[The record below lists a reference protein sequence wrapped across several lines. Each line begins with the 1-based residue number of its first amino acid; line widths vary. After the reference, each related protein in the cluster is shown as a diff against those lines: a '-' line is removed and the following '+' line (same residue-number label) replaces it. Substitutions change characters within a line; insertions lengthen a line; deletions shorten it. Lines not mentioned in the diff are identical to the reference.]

1 MSAEHIS
8 INHPRVESA
17 LSELRELIEAEYP
30 AATFEVSSGEDP
42 EGGIYLIAT
51 VDVQDTDA
59 VVDVV
64 IERLLELQIEERLP
78 VYVIPLRPHSSI
90 PYS

>member
-1 MSAEHIS
+1 MSAERAS

-42 EGGIYLIAT
+42 EGIYLIAT
-51 VDVQDTDA
+51 VDVQDTDS

-78 VYVIPLRPHSSI
+78 VYVVPLRPHSSI
-90 PYS
+90 SYR